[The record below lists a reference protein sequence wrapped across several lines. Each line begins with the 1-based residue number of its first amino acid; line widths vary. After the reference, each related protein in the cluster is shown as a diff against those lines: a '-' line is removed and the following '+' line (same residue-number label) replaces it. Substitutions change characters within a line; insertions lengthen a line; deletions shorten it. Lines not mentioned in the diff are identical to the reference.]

1 MRQVKMQRKS
11 LIEKKGKIL
20 TLDLDTKK
28 EIAKIGMTAS
38 LGVVTATSFYMKNKF
53 MKNLHIGSGVALIGF
68 SFWHHMLYQPEKKE
82 KQKKEVF
89 ELEAK
94 TLTSETISID
104 NVYTHVKIK
113 GKLTKEDIVAFEKRL
128 EALLDSY
135 KVEKINTLVDIK
147 DLKNVEFLAIWNDF
161 IFLLKH
167 YEIIGKVAIVGNRAL
182 QDLSVK
188 ITNKLTPASMQYF
201 DSCEEAKKWIL

>member
-1 MRQVKMQRKS
+1 MQRKS

-68 SFWHHMLYQPEKKE
+68 SFWHHTLYQPEKRE
-82 KQKKEVF
+82 KQRRGLLEVT
-89 ELEAK
+89 EKPLI
-94 TLTSETISID
+94 SDTISID
-104 NVYTHVKIK
+104 NIYTHVKIK
-113 GKLTKEDIVAFEKRL
+113 GKLTKEDILIFEEKL
-128 EALLDSY
+128 NDLIGSY
-135 KVEKINTLVDIK
+135 KIDKINTLIDIK

-167 YEIIGKVAIVGNRAL
+167 YEIIGKVAIVGKKPL
-182 QDLSVK
+182 KDLSVK